1 MAGRIALELKQTR
14 PLSLEAEAML
24 NLKRTTSYLEAAVA
38 RALKIQDLSS
48 TQYNVLRI
56 LRGAGKAGLPCREIG
71 ERLVTREPDI
81 TRLLDR
87 LEKRGLLGR
96 SRESQ
101 DRRVI
106 TVRITDA
113 GLAALKELDH
123 PVEDAVRQPLR
134 KLGTDRLAQ
143 LIEML
148 EEVRT

>member
-1 MAGRIALELKQTR
+1 MAGKIALELKQTR

-24 NLKRTTSYLEAAVA
+24 NIKRTTSYLEAAVA
-38 RALKIQDLSS
+38 HALKTHDLSS

-134 KLGTDRLAQ
+134 RLGTDRLAQ

-148 EEVRT
+148 EEVRS

>member
-1 MAGRIALELKQTR
+1 MAGKIALELKQTR
-14 PLSLEAEAML
+14 PLSLEAEAVL

-38 RALKIQDLSS
+38 RALKIKDLSS

-56 LRGAGKAGLPCREIG
+56 LRGAGTVGMPCREIG

-134 KLGTDRLAQ
+134 RLGTDRLAQ

-148 EEVRT
+148 EEVRS